1 MFGNEA
7 DKRIPVTL
15 TLANGETHRGSVASG
30 ASARLEFELNREGVF
45 LNFKDA
51 TGKIRFIAKSTIIEV
66 VEGSEEKKAELP
78 ELSRGQ
84 TPHRVLRVSADAS
97 PEAIRQSYVTL
108 AKLYH
113 PDSYPMETTA
123 PEVAEYVAG
132 MFQQITLA
140 YSSIKT
146 VTQHAA

>member
-7 DKRIPVTL
+7 DKRIPVTI

-51 TGKIRFIAKSTIIEV
+51 TGQIRFIAKSTIVEV
-66 VEGSEEKKAELP
+66 VEGSEEKKAEMP
-78 ELSRGQ
+78 QMVAGQ
-84 TPHRVLRVSADAS
+84 SAHRVLRIAQDAS
-97 PEAIRQSYVTL
+97 QDAVRQAYVTL

-113 PDSYPMETTA
+113 PDQYPSETTA
-123 PEVAEYVAG
+123 PEVLSYVNA

-140 YSSIKT
+140 YSALKDPASK
-146 VTQHAA
+146 AA